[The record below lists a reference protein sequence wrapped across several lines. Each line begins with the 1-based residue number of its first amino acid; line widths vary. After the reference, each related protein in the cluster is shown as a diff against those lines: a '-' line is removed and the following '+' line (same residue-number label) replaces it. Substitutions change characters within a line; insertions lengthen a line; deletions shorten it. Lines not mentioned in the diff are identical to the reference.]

1 MAEDRKDEDLL
12 VERKLNE
19 ANKSTVGQRIALQR
33 KKLGWNQF
41 DLAWNSGI
49 SRTEIGRIERDLCDP
64 KVETIESLE
73 AALGMELYDHFMEQR
88 RERAK
93 AFRKKTIN
101 RESELIGQF
110 EKELARRGIK
120 GEELKVL
127 LEDFL
132 KPADS
137 QSGGE

>member
-1 MAEDRKDEDLL
+1 MAEGRKDEENCN
-12 VERKLNE
+12 ERNLDAEDGN
-19 ANKSTVGQRIALQR
+19 TVGQRIAMRR

-41 DLAWNSGI
+41 DLAWNSGV

-64 KVETIESLE
+64 RVETIESLE

-88 RERAK
+88 RERARSV
-93 AFRKKTIN
+93 RKK
-101 RESELIGQF
+101 RLGQEADLLEQF

-120 GEELKVL
+120 GEALKAL

-132 KPADS
+132 NSADS
-137 QSGGE
+137 QSRGE